1 VSARAFCWVIGCWI
15 CVCVTVADCVN
26 ALARR
31 MHRVCAEVAGCY
43 AKSANLPVRLGFS
56 VTISGCVGR
65 PSPMADISIRFAVLE
80 LAIVDGARPNSR
92 RMRTDLQNLNTGQTG

>member
-1 VSARAFCWVIGCWI
+1 MDLGMSGV
-15 CVCVTVADCVN
+15 
-26 ALARR
+26 ALARW

-43 AKSANLPVRLGFS
+43 AKFANLLVRLGIS

-80 LAIVDGARPNSR
+80 LAIVDGTRPDSR
-92 RMRTDLQNLNTGQTG
+92 QMRADLQNLNTGQTG

>member
-1 VSARAFCWVIGCWI
+1 MVLQLPGVGDLAV
-15 CVCVTVADCVN
+15 

-43 AKSANLPVRLGFS
+43 AKSANLPVRLGSS

-65 PSPMADISIRFAVLE
+65 PSPMADISIRFAVVE

-92 RMRTDLQNLNTGQTG
+92 RMRTDLQNLFSGLSG